1 MPTQTLAA
9 IRQVTDKKNEVA
21 KMIQAGKTLSQ
32 IEKEFKV
39 PQEFAHYKRP
49 ERLKDFLKLFYHQLV
64 ETGY

>member
-1 MPTQTLAA
+1 
-9 IRQVTDKKNEVA
+9 
-21 KMIQAGKTLSQ
+21 MIQAGKTLSQ